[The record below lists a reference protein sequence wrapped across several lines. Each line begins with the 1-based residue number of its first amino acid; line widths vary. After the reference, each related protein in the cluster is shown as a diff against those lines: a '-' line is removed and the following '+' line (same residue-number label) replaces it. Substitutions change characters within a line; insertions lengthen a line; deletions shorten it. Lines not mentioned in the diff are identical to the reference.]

1 MEIKKLQNRI
11 YKIYSDDLK
20 KYKIKTNEDYL
31 ALKITEELGEF
42 VQSYLIHKKRCRPE
56 KYLPTPASKKE
67 LAKELADVLCLI
79 LVITKKLNIDLE
91 EAVVKKWISK
101 EWIKK

>member
-1 MEIKKLQNRI
+1 MEIKKLQNKI

-20 KYKIKTNEDYL
+20 RYKIKTNEDYL
-31 ALKITEELGEF
+31 TLKITEELGEF

-56 KYLPTPASKKE
+56 KYLSVQNSKRE

-79 LVITKKLNIDLE
+79 LVIAKKLDIDLE